1 MVELLCQTVWDV
13 TCQNLM
19 LMIRTGV
26 CIQFRMYSIQRQ
38 NKLRLKKN
46 TVKCENYK
54 ECLFNLQPGCV
65 SRKYIYTYTFRFNL
79 FISASVWMERA
90 SSIGRKTNIFILNMQ
105 SKQLTS
111 PWLPH
116 PRANETL
123 LRPNIKVIL
132 LLTVCICHEHPRR
145 LSTVIRQ
152 HSQHTI
158 CSSVLMKGVG
168 QMPTSRSG
176 FSMQSAHVCQR
187 TEWLQSLSS
196 TSCETP
202 CVLWLSL
209 RWPCTPC
216 GPICLSWGLGQL
228 LVNNEYVN
236 EENVFG
242 MTK

>member
-38 NKLRLKKN
+38 NKLRCKKN

-54 ECLFNLQPGCV
+54 EECLFNLQPGCV

-90 SSIGRKTNIFILNMQ
+90 SSIGRKTNIFISNMQ

-116 PRANETL
+116 PRVNETL
-123 LRPNIKVIL
+123 LSAEKHSETL

-152 HSQHTI
+152 HSQHSI

-176 FSMQSAHVCQR
+176 FITQSAHVCQR
-187 TEWLQSLSS
+187 LCDCSLWALLPVKLPVCSDF
-196 TSCETP
+196 
-202 CVLWLSL
+202 LSDD
-209 RWPCTPC
+209 
-216 GPICLSWGLGQL
+216 
-228 LVNNEYVN
+228 LVRPAAPFVYHGV
-236 EENVFG
+236 
-242 MTK
+242 